1 VAWTSARFESKR
13 IPDFDPFPL
22 PISKGYQQPEKGE
35 IMNPLLIIA
44 IPLGL
49 VILGMILNSI
59 GLAYDQ
65 PPSSPEQDPL
75 KKLTAEKEAYRQFFD
90 RQRTRATK
98 RQKRVGQYGW
108 LVMAAF
114 IGAFVWL
121 YMDTVNKTSLSSR
134 IAALQTLGTEEGKQ
148 MVLSVTLSDGNNVK
162 YLIKLPQ
169 ADKLETTV
177 AKDATSKEKISSWE
191 LERLGTALSIGDN
204 PLPLGVALKISQVA
218 IEAR

>member
-1 VAWTSARFESKR
+1 
-13 IPDFDPFPL
+13 
-22 PISKGYQQPEKGE
+22 
-35 IMNPLLIIA
+35 MNPLLIIA

-65 PPSSPEQDPL
+65 PPSSPEQDPV
-75 KKLTAEKEAYRQFFD
+75 KKLTAEKESYRRFFD
-90 RQRTRATK
+90 LQRSRSVK

-108 LVMAAF
+108 LLLAAF
-114 IGAFVWL
+114 IGAFIWL

-134 IAALQTLGTEEGKQ
+134 IAGLQTLGTEEGKQ

-169 ADKLETTV
+169 ADKLEAA
-177 AKDATSKEKISSWE
+177 AKEATAKEKVSNWE
-191 LERLGTALSIGDN
+191 LERLGTALSTGDN
-204 PLPLGVALKISQVA
+204 PLPMGIALKISQVA
-218 IEAR
+218 VAAR